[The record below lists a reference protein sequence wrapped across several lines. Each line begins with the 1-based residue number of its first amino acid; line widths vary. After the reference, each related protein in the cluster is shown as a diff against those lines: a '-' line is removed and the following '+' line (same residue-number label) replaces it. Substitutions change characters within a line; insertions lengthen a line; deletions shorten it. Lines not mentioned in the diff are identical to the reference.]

1 MLLYTGEENIPGEK
15 VAVDDELQEWVLSEE
30 VQNCLAGKSDKLSE
44 KASAELS
51 KYEEMSKAFIA
62 RQRALVAEAA
72 PATSQA
78 GFNVQSITPKF
89 QPHKARVKKPSHF
102 KQSPYK
108 GSVKVTN
115 DQEEVYQKLMLSN
128 KHQRPSKSNI
138 KK

>member
-1 MLLYTGEENIPGEK
+1 MMS
-15 VAVDDELQEWVLSEE
+15 QEWVLSEE

-44 KASAELS
+44 KGSAKLS

-89 QPHKARVKKPSHF
+89 
-102 KQSPYK
+102 
-108 GSVKVTN
+108 
-115 DQEEVYQKLMLSN
+115 
-128 KHQRPSKSNI
+128 
-138 KK
+138 